1 VVTAKDT
8 TKAKLLVSLS
18 LASGTRIGPFEVI
31 TPLGA
36 GGMGE
41 VYRAKDTRL
50 GRTVALKVLPESF
63 FEDKE
68 RVARFEREA
77 KLLAS
82 LSHPNIAALYSFEET
97 EGRHGIAMELL
108 EGETLRETLRGGAL
122 PPGRAVEIGSQIA
135 RGLAAAHAKGIV
147 HRDLKPENVFVTKD
161 RRVKILDFGLAKL
174 SPPKDGGEDLTSA
187 GTRSLL
193 TEAGAVFGTVSYM
206 SPEQVRGESVD
217 ARSDL
222 FALGTILCEML
233 TGRHV
238 FRRGTAADTMSAI
251 LKEDP
256 SELPVRVPASLSRVV
271 SRLLEKMPEDRFQS
285 ASDLGFSLEALSS
298 RSGSAMPAGESVRP
312 RRGPRALVLGGALAA
327 LALVVVAFTV
337 GKRAGVAPV
346 VTYKRLTFQRGR
358 ILSARFAPD
367 GQTILYTAS
376 WEGRKPEV
384 YSTRI
389 DSTESRPLGLP
400 DVSDLFSVS
409 PSAELLVRHRT
420 AEGKDA
426 LAQVPLSGGAPR
438 DLVEGATGA
447 SWAPDGKAFAVLLG
461 QPGTGARLEFPAGR
475 VLVATRDGLSVP
487 AVSPDGGHVAFLSR
501 ADISSGFG
509 VDVVDTAGKRRTLS
523 KNWNFVFPAGLAWSP
538 KGDEV
543 WFAGDREGGT
553 RWLNAVSLAGRERV
567 VTRLPDDVYLHD
579 VFRDGRVLLAREV
592 RRHSLVVLPPGE
604 TSERDLSWLD
614 YSGMAGL
621 TADGRQVAI
630 VEFGEGGGS
639 TYSTYLRKTDGS
651 PAVKIAEGAGP
662 LSPDGRFVFGFQRA
676 QPVKAYIAPT
686 GPGAKRE
693 LPLGRVVSMSYS
705 EWFPDGRSLIFT
717 GREAEGGT
725 RVYTCD
731 AVNPA
736 EPRSVTPE
744 GFSLWWG
751 SLPVSPDGKTFF
763 AMDEKGRPVL
773 IPVGGGPARE
783 IPGVLPGDEPMQWMD
798 GGKTLL
804 VKRPRALSL
813 AVYRLDLAT
822 RARTLF
828 RELAPQDLAGMGGVA
843 GARFTPDGRSYGYS
857 YFRTLS
863 DLYLVEGLR

>member
-1 VVTAKDT
+1 MRIMTSGLSNFFVYFIPLTGIPRLKDSFFSGREWMLWSVSSLFRMSRLCPATMPKTCGWYVQPFWSMTAAVAGGGYVPEIPDFTYTNTFARPLSGPTTTSSFATSPGCDFAQKASADILNFSAAGTAPSKTILPVTEAEPVAPAAGPAAEPAAEAAEAAGAAAPSTAALVARADLGRSSSSSLPPQPAARTAARAVTAQTETKRKRIAGPDMRASSAVFVVTAKDT

-18 LASGTRIGPFEVI
+18 LSPGTRIGPFEVL

-193 TEAGAVFGTVSYM
+193 TEAGAVFGTVGYM

-233 TGRHV
+233 TGKHV

-256 SELPVRVPASLSRVV
+256 SELPVHVPASLARIV

-298 RSGSAMPAGESVRP
+298 PSGFALPAGGSVRP
-312 RRGPRALVLGGALAA
+312 RRGPLALALGGALAA
-327 LALVVVAFTV
+327 LALVVAAFVA
-337 GKRAGVAPV
+337 GKRLGVAPV

-376 WEGRKPEV
+376 WEGRKPDV

-426 LAQVPLSGGAPR
+426 LAQVPLSSGAPR

-447 SWAPDGKAFAVLLG
+447 SWAPDGKAFAVLFGQQRLADSQGLG
-461 QPGTGARLEFPAGR
+461 ERLEFPAGH
-475 VLVATRDGLSVP
+475 VLV
-487 AVSPDGGHVAFLSR
+487 
-501 ADISSGFG
+501 
-509 VDVVDTAGKRRTLS
+509 
-523 KNWNFVFPAGLAWSP
+523 
-538 KGDEV
+538 
-543 WFAGDREGGT
+543 
-553 RWLNAVSLAGRERV
+553 
-567 VTRLPDDVYLHD
+567 
-579 VFRDGRVLLAREV
+579 
-592 RRHSLVVLPPGE
+592 
-604 TSERDLSWLD
+604 
-614 YSGMAGL
+614 
-621 TADGRQVAI
+621 
-630 VEFGEGGGS
+630 
-639 TYSTYLRKTDGS
+639 
-651 PAVKIAEGAGP
+651 
-662 LSPDGRFVFGFQRA
+662 
-676 QPVKAYIAPT
+676 
-686 GPGAKRE
+686 
-693 LPLGRVVSMSYS
+693 
-705 EWFPDGRSLIFT
+705 
-717 GREAEGGT
+717 
-725 RVYTCD
+725 
-731 AVNPA
+731 
-736 EPRSVTPE
+736 
-744 GFSLWWG
+744 
-751 SLPVSPDGKTFF
+751 
-763 AMDEKGRPVL
+763 
-773 IPVGGGPARE
+773 
-783 IPGVLPGDEPMQWMD
+783 
-798 GGKTLL
+798 
-804 VKRPRALSL
+804 
-813 AVYRLDLAT
+813 
-822 RARTLF
+822 
-828 RELAPQDLAGMGGVA
+828 
-843 GARFTPDGRSYGYS
+843 
-857 YFRTLS
+857 
-863 DLYLVEGLR
+863 

>member
-1 VVTAKDT
+1 
-8 TKAKLLVSLS
+8 
-18 LASGTRIGPFEVI
+18 
-31 TPLGA
+31 
-36 GGMGE
+36 MGE

-63 FEDKE
+63 FEEEE

-82 LSHPNIAALYSFEET
+82 LSHPNVAAIYSFEET
-97 EGRHGIAMELL
+97 EGRHGLAMELL

-122 PPGRAVEIGSQIA
+122 PLARAVEIGLQIA

-174 SPPKDGGEDLTSA
+174 SVPAGGVEDLTSA

-193 TEAGAVFGTVSYM
+193 TEAGAVFGTLSYM
-206 SPEQVRGESVD
+206 SPEQVRGEPVD
-217 ARSDL
+217 GRSDL
-222 FALGTILCEML
+222 FALGTILSEML
-233 TGRHV
+233 TGGPV
-238 FRRGTAADTMSAI
+238 FRRGTSADTMSAI

-256 SELPVRVPASLSRVV
+256 PGLPDRVPASLSRVV

-285 ASDLGFSLEALSS
+285 ASDLGFALEALSS
-298 RSGSAMPAGESVRP
+298 PSGPAPPAGVSVRP

-327 LALVVVAFTV
+327 LALAGAAFMV
-337 GKRAGVAPV
+337 GKRGSVAPI

-367 GQTILYTAS
+367 GQTILYAAA

-384 YSTRI
+384 YSTRVE
-389 DSTESRPLGLP
+389 STESRPLGLP

-409 PSAELLVRHRT
+409 PSAELLVQHRT
-420 AEGKDA
+420 ADGKGA
-426 LAQVPLSGGAPR
+426 LAEVPLSGGAPR
-438 DLVEGATGA
+438 DLVEGAAGA
-447 SWAPDGKAFAVLLG
+447 SWAPDGKTFAVLLG
-461 QPGTGARLEFPAGR
+461 QWGIGMRLEFPSGR
-475 VLVATRDGLSVP
+475 VLVTTKDNLSVP
-487 AVSPDGGHVAFLSR
+487 AVAPDGRHVAFLSR
-501 ADISSGFG
+501 ADISSGFD
-509 VDVVDTAGKRRTLS
+509 VDVVDTAGKRRALS
-523 KNWNFVFPAGLAWSP
+523 KGWNFIFPAGLAWSP

-567 VTRLPDDVYLHD
+567 VSRLPDDVYLHD

-592 RRHSLVVLPPGE
+592 RRSSLVVLPPGE
-604 TSERDLSWLD
+604 KSERDLSWLD
-614 YSGMAGL
+614 YSAPGGI
-621 TADGRQVAI
+621 TDDGRQVAI

-651 PAVKIAEGAGP
+651 PAAKIVDGAGS
-662 LSPDGRFVFGFQRA
+662 LSPDGRFIFAVQRSQPIKVF
-676 QPVKAYIAPT
+676 IAPT
-686 GPGAKRE
+686 GPGARRE
-693 LPLGRVVSMSYS
+693 VPLGRVASVGTS
-705 EWFPDGRSLIFT
+705 EWFPDGRSLILT

-725 RVYTCD
+725 RIYTCD
-731 AVNPA
+731 AVNPV
-736 EPRSVTPE
+736 EPRAITPQ

-763 AMDEKGRPVL
+763 AKDEKGRPVL
-773 IPVGGGPARE
+773 IPAGGGPAGE
-783 IPGVLPGDEPMQWMD
+783 IPGLLPGDEPMQWMD

-804 VKRPRALSL
+804 VKRQGELSL

-822 RARTLF
+822 GARTLF
-828 RELAPQDLAGMGGVA
+828 REIAPQDIAGMNGFNS
-843 GARFTPDGRSYGYS
+843 ARFTPDGRSYAYG
-857 YFRTLS
+857 YFRTFS
-863 DLYLVEGLR
+863 DLYLVDGLR

>member
-1 VVTAKDT
+1 
-8 TKAKLLVSLS
+8 LSLS
-18 LASGTRIGPFEVI
+18 PGTRIGPFEI
-31 TPLGA
+31 LAPLGA

-50 GRTVALKVLPESF
+50 GRTVALKVLPESL

-68 RVARFEREA
+68 TVARFEREA

-82 LSHPNIAALYSFEET
+82 LNHPNIAALYSFEET

-108 EGETLRETLRGGAL
+108 EGETLRETLRGEAL
-122 PPGRAVEIGSQIA
+122 SPVRAVEIGSQIA

-147 HRDLKPENVFVTKD
+147 HRDLKPENVFVTRD

-174 SPPKDGGEDLTSA
+174 SPTKDGGEDLTSA
-187 GTRSLL
+187 GTRSVL
-193 TEAGAVFGTVSYM
+193 TEAGAVFGTVNYM
-206 SPEQVRGESVD
+206 APEQVRGEPVD

-222 FALGTILCEML
+222 FALGSILCEML
-233 TGRHV
+233 TGRQV

-256 SELPVRVPASLSRVV
+256 SEMPVRVPAGLARVV
-271 SRLLEKMPEDRFQS
+271 RRLLEKVPEDRFQS
-285 ASDLGFSLEALSS
+285 ASDLGFALEELSS
-298 RSGSAMPAGESVRP
+298 PSGPAMPAGRSVLS
-312 RRGPRALVLGGALAA
+312 RRVPRALVAGGALAVA
-327 LALVVVAFTV
+327 ALVVAGFAA

-384 YSTRI
+384 YSTRVE
-389 DSTESRPLGLP
+389 STESRPLDLP

-447 SWAPDGKAFAVLLG
+447 SWAPDGKAFAVLFGQQRLADSQGLG
-461 QPGTGARLEFPAGR
+461 ERLEFPAGH
-475 VLVATRDGLSVP
+475 VLVSTRDGLSAP
-487 AVSPDGGHVAFLSR
+487 AVSPDGRHVAFLSR
-501 ADISSGFG
+501 ADIYAGYG
-509 VDVVDTAGKRRTLS
+509 VEVVDTAGKRRTLS
-523 KNWNFVFPAGLAWSP
+523 KNWNFVFPTGLAWSP

-567 VTRLPDDVYLHD
+567 VTRLPDDVHLHD
-579 VFRDGRVLLAREV
+579 MFRDGRVLLAREV

-604 TSERDLSWLD
+604 TNERDLSWLD

-639 TYSTYLRKTDGS
+639 TNSTYLRKTDGS

-662 LSPDGRFVFGFQRA
+662 LSPDGRFVFGVQRA
-676 QPVKAYIAPT
+676 QPVKAFIAPT

-693 LPLGRVVSMSYS
+693 LPLGRVVSMGWN

-717 GREAEGGT
+717 GRETEEGT

-736 EPRSVTPE
+736 EPRAITPE

-804 VKRPRALSL
+804 VKRPGALSL

-828 RELAPQDLAGMGGVA
+828 RELAPQDLAGMGVVA